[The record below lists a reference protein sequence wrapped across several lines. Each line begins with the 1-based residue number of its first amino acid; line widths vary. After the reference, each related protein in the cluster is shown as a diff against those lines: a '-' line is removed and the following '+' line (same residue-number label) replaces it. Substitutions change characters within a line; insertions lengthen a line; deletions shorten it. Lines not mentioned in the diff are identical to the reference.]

1 VTSRRK
7 ALRVS
12 EQALLEAQQ
21 AIAVALS
28 CIGCGD
34 VMGAYV
40 HADEAHQ
47 LAQRASRELGD
58 QVEGRR
64 G

>member
-1 VTSRRK
+1 MSRKK

-21 AIAVALS
+21 AIVVALS
-28 CIGCGD
+28 CLGAGD

-40 HADEAHQ
+40 HADEAHE
-47 LAQRASRELGD
+47 LARKAARELGG
-58 QVEGRR
+58 QVEG
-64 G
+64 GHG